1 MSFNP
6 PPGKGCF
13 TINAIVVDIGDHT
26 IRTGKTIRRIEPK
39 AMHVLYLLACNA
51 GDTVERAELLRD
63 IWNGR
68 VVVEEALTRII
79 SQLRQALGDSQ
90 QRRLIQTVPKKGYRL
105 RGEVNWQSTPL
116 PAEPAPSTDSKEAK
130 VADIPAQEAVEPPTD
145 SAPAKQPEPQ
155 KVLSPAPV
163 VSKKAL
169 FVAAVLTVLVA
180 VVVFTLNK
188 TATDDT
194 TQAGEQRIS
203 VAVLPLRQL
212 SNDDDTLYFADGITE
227 ELTDS
232 LTQNQN
238 LDVPS
243 RYSTLAVTSSQNN
256 SLSDVA
262 SSLGV
267 RYLVEG
273 SVRRIDEEFKIAVRL
288 IDADTDRVVWSESYT
303 NTASSLFAIQQNI
316 ARRLN
321 EALLPQTSD
330 NALAQAS
337 SPDNIEA
344 YQYYLRGNYWLMN
357 GKTSEWTYKSEAAF
371 QQAVALAPD
380 FAAAHGKLAYLYAR
394 HDFHDAFMPRE
405 EALQK
410 ASAAIS
416 TALRNNPQETNALLA
431 SVIIDTAAGNFSSAQ
446 TTLDGVL
453 GRQPNHATAL
463 YIYSELELARNRFD
477 AALSRAQQAYE
488 LDPLSP
494 WINVNLAI
502 VHFWRS
508 EYQPALEAVQNAT
521 RIDNNYTWAYVWQAK
536 IFHRQGQLS
545 AAITSM
551 LQSADI
557 DSASVVNSAYT
568 GLLYMEIGDEEQAE
582 HWFRHTASL
591 LGDTP
596 QARFWQGL
604 QRFTEPQQTTD
615 VARQLMLE
623 LPLLDNRI
631 FSLLPLLY
639 QNYLQAGDSE
649 EATRFLQSRIADT
662 APQVNVHNYRFYAA
676 LQALTPLP
684 DNSSKALRRLMTT
697 IGDNAVPLLIYPLL
711 NPAAEQALQDIEDD
725 GWLDYYWLINNTMTA
740 SNISERLQYQR
751 QQAAL
756 QRQQMLPLKTT
767 SEE

>member
-13 TINAIVVDIGDHT
+13 TINAIVVDIGAHT
-26 IRTGKTIRRIEPK
+26 IRTGKDIRRIEPK

-51 GDTVERAELLRD
+51 GDTVERGELLRD
-63 IWNGR
+63 VWNGR

-116 PAEPAPSTDSKEAK
+116 PAEPAPSADSKEAE
-130 VADIPAQEAVEPPTD
+130 VAHIPAQEAMEPPTD

-155 KVLSPAPV
+155 KVLYPAPV

-169 FVAAVLTVLVA
+169 FVAAVLFVLVA
-180 VVVFTLNK
+180 VVVFTLNQ
-188 TATDDT
+188 TVTDVT
-194 TQAGEQRIS
+194 TQADEQRIS

-243 RYSTLAVTSSQNN
+243 RYSTLAVTSSENN

-273 SVRRIDEEFKIAVRL
+273 SVRRIDKEFKIAVRL

-330 NALAQAS
+330 TEVAQAS

-357 GKTSEWTYKSEAAF
+357 GKTSEWIYKSEAAF

-410 ASAAIS
+410 ADAAIS
-416 TALRNNPQETNALLA
+416 TAVRNNPQETNALLA

-446 TTLDGVL
+446 TTLDGIL

-508 EYQPALEAVQNAT
+508 EYMPALEAVQNAIS
-521 RIDNNYTWAYVWQAK
+521 IDSNYTWAYVWQAK

-545 AAITSM
+545 AAINSM

-557 DSASVVNSAYT
+557 DSASEVNSAYT
-568 GLLYMEIGDEEQAE
+568 GLLYLEIGDEEQAE
-582 HWFRHTASL
+582 RWFRHTASL

-639 QNYLQAGDSE
+639 QNYLQADDN
-649 EATRFLQSRIADT
+649 EAAIRFLQSRIVDT
-662 APQVNVHNYRFYAA
+662 APEVNVHNFRFYAA

-684 DNSSKALRRLMTT
+684 VETSEALQQLRAK
-697 IGDNAVPLLIYPLL
+697 IGDNAAPLLIYPLMSGQ
-711 NPAAEQALQDIEDD
+711 QASSYANGIQG
-725 GWLDYYWLINNTMTA
+725 GWLDFYWLVEADNTA
-740 SNISERLQYQR
+740 EDIRQKLLRQR
-751 QQAAL
+751 QQAAS
-756 QRQQMLPLKTT
+756 QRELLTP
-767 SEE
+767 

>member
-13 TINAIVVDIGDHT
+13 TINAIVVDIGAHT
-26 IRTGKTIRRIEPK
+26 IRTGKDIRRIEPK

-51 GDTVERAELLRD
+51 GDTVERGELLRD
-63 IWNGR
+63 VWNGR

-116 PAEPAPSTDSKEAK
+116 SAEPAPSADSKEAE
-130 VADIPAQEAVEPPTD
+130 VAHIPAQEAVEPPTD

-155 KVLSPAPV
+155 KALSPAPV

-169 FVAAVLTVLVA
+169 FVAAVLFVLVA
-180 VVVFTLNK
+180 VVVFTLNQ
-188 TATDDT
+188 TVTDDT
-194 TQAGEQRIS
+194 PQADEQRIS

-243 RYSTLAVTSSQNN
+243 RYSTLAVTSSENN

-273 SVRRIDEEFKIAVRL
+273 SVRRIDKEFKIAVRL

-330 NALAQAS
+330 TEVAQAS

-357 GKTSEWTYKSEAAF
+357 GKTSEWIYKSEAAF

-410 ASAAIS
+410 ADAAIS

-431 SVIIDTAAGNFSSAQ
+431 SVIIDTAAGNFGSAQ
-446 TTLDGVL
+446 TTLDGIL

-477 AALSRAQQAYE
+477 AALSRTQQAYE

-508 EYQPALEAVQNAT
+508 EYQPALEAVQNAIS
-521 RIDNNYTWAYVWQAK
+521 IDSNYTWAYVWQAK

-582 HWFRHTASL
+582 YWFRHTASL

-639 QNYLQAGDSE
+639 QNYLQADDN
-649 EATRFLQSRIADT
+649 EAAIRFLQSRIVDT
-662 APQVNVHNYRFYAA
+662 APEVNVHNFRFYAA

-684 DNSSKALRRLMTT
+684 VETSEALQQFRAK
-697 IGDNAVPLLIYPLL
+697 IGDNAAPLLIYPLMSGQ
-711 NPAAEQALQDIEDD
+711 QASSYANGIQG
-725 GWLDYYWLINNTMTA
+725 GWLDFYWLVEADNTA
-740 SNISERLQYQR
+740 EDIRQKLLRQR
-751 QQAAL
+751 QQAAS
-756 QRQQMLPLKTT
+756 QRELLTP
-767 SEE
+767 

>member
-6 PPGKGCF
+6 PPGKGSF

-26 IRTGKTIRRIEPK
+26 IRTGKDIRRIEPK
-39 AMHVLYLLACNA
+39 AMHVLYLLACHA
-51 GDTVERAELLRD
+51 GDTVERGELLRD
-63 IWNGR
+63 VWNGR

-105 RGEVNWQSTPL
+105 RGEVNWQSTPT
-116 PAEPAPSTDSKEAK
+116 PAEPTPSADNNEVVTSEPAAPEAM
-130 VADIPAQEAVEPPTD
+130 VASTD
-145 SAPAKQPEPQ
+145 SAPTKQPEPQ
-155 KVLSPAPV
+155 TALSAFPV
-163 VSKKAL
+163 VSQKAL
-169 FVAAVLTVLVA
+169 FVAAVLFVLVA

-188 TATDDT
+188 TITDDT
-194 TQAGEQRIS
+194 TEADQQRIS

-243 RYSTLAVTSSQNN
+243 RYSTLAVTSSEDN

-303 NTASSLFAIQQNI
+303 NNASSLFAIQQNI

-321 EALLPQTSD
+321 EALLPQANDT
-330 NALAQAS
+330 LVTQTS
-337 SPDNIEA
+337 SPENFEA

-357 GKTSEWTYKSEAAF
+357 GKTSEWIYKSEAAF
-371 QQAVALAPD
+371 QQAVELAPD

-410 ASAAIS
+410 ADAAIS
-416 TALRNNPQETNALLA
+416 RALRNDPQETNALLA
-431 SVIIDTAAGNFSSAQ
+431 SVIIATAAGNFSSAEN
-446 TTLDGVL
+446 TLDGIL

-508 EYQPALEAVQNAT
+508 EYTPALEAVQNAIS
-521 RIDNNYTWAYVWQAK
+521 IDSNYTWAYVWQAK
-536 IFHRQGQLS
+536 ILHRQGLLS

-557 DSASVVNSAYT
+557 DSASEVNSAYT
-568 GLLYMEIGDEEQAE
+568 GLLYLEIGDEEQAE
-582 HWFRHTASL
+582 QWLRHTASL

-604 QRFTEPQQTTD
+604 QRFTQPQQATD
-615 VARQLMLE
+615 VARQLMLD

-639 QNYLQAGDSE
+639 QNYLQANDR
-649 EATRFLQSRIADT
+649 EAAISFLRSRIADT
-662 APQVNVHNYRFYAA
+662 APKVNVYNYRFYAA
-676 LQALTPLP
+676 LQALIPLP
-684 DNSSKALRRLMTT
+684 DETSETLQRLVTT
-697 IGDNAVPLLIYPLL
+697 IGDNAAPLLIYPLL
-711 NPAAEQALQDIEDD
+711 AGHQTTSASATMSG
-725 GWLDYYWLINNTMTA
+725 GWLDYYWLIETDNTAEDM
-740 SNISERLQYQR
+740 RQKLLDQR
-751 QQAAL
+751 QQASSQRAL
-756 QRQQMLPLKTT
+756 LLP
-767 SEE
+767 

>member
-26 IRTGKTIRRIEPK
+26 IRTGKDIRRIEPK

-51 GDTVERAELLRD
+51 GDTVERGELLRD
-63 IWNGR
+63 VWNGR

-105 RGEVNWQSTPL
+105 RGEVNWQSTL
-116 PAEPAPSTDSKEAK
+116 TTAEPTPSADNSEALTSENA
-130 VADIPAQEAVEPPTD
+130 VSEAVESSTD

-155 KVLSPAPV
+155 KALSPAPV
-163 VSKKAL
+163 VSKKAW
-169 FVAAVLTVLVA
+169 FVAAVLFVLVA

-188 TATDDT
+188 TITDDT
-194 TQAGEQRIS
+194 IKPDEQRIS

-243 RYSTLAVTSSQNN
+243 RYSTLAVTSSEDN

-303 NTASSLFAIQQNI
+303 NTASSLFAIQQTI

-330 NALAQAS
+330 TEVAQTS

-357 GKTSEWTYKSEAAF
+357 GKTSEWIYKSEAAF
-371 QQAVALAPD
+371 QQAVELAPD

-410 ASAAIS
+410 ADAAIS
-416 TALRNNPQETNALLA
+416 KALRNNPQETNALLA
-431 SVIIDTAAGNFSSAQ
+431 SVIIDTAAGNFSSAE
-446 TTLDGVL
+446 TTLDGIL

-477 AALSRAQQAYE
+477 AALSRAQQAYV

-502 VHFWRS
+502 VRFWRS
-508 EYQPALEAVQNAT
+508 EYKPALEAVQNAIS
-521 RIDNNYTWAYVWQAK
+521 IDSNYTWAYVWQAK
-536 IFHRQGQLS
+536 ILHRQGQLN

-557 DSASVVNSAYT
+557 DSASEVNSAYT
-568 GLLYMEIGDEEQAE
+568 GLLYLEIGDEERAE
-582 HWFRHTASL
+582 QWFRHTASL

-604 QRFTEPQQTTD
+604 QRFTQPQQATD
-615 VARQLMLE
+615 VARQLMLD

-639 QNYLQAGDSE
+639 QNYLQAGDR
-649 EATRFLQSRIADT
+649 EAAIVFLQSRIADT
-662 APQVNVHNYRFYAA
+662 APKVNVHNYRFYAA

-684 DNSSKALRRLMTT
+684 DETSETLQRLMTT
-697 IGDNAVPLLIYPLL
+697 IGDNIAPLLIYSLL
-711 NPAAEQALQDIEDD
+711 TGHHTPSASAMMSG
-725 GWLDYYWLINNTMTA
+725 GWLDYYWLIEADNTAKGMRQKLL
-740 SNISERLQYQR
+740 EQR
-751 QQAAL
+751 QQASSQRAL
-756 QRQQMLPLKTT
+756 LLP
-767 SEE
+767 

>member
-1 MSFNP
+1 LSFNP

-13 TINAIVVDIGDHT
+13 TINAIVVDIGAHT
-26 IRTGKTIRRIEPK
+26 IRTGKDIRRIEPK

-51 GDTVERAELLRD
+51 GDTVERGELLRD
-63 IWNGR
+63 VWNGR

-116 PAEPAPSTDSKEAK
+116 PAEPAPSADSKEAE
-130 VADIPAQEAVEPPTD
+130 VAHIPAQEAMEPPTD

-155 KVLSPAPV
+155 KVLYPAPV

-169 FVAAVLTVLVA
+169 FVAAVLFVLVA
-180 VVVFTLNK
+180 VVVFTLNQ
-188 TATDDT
+188 TVTDVT
-194 TQAGEQRIS
+194 TQADEQRIS

-243 RYSTLAVTSSQNN
+243 RYSTLAVTSSENN

-273 SVRRIDEEFKIAVRL
+273 SVRRIDKEFKIAVRL

-330 NALAQAS
+330 TEVAQAS

-357 GKTSEWTYKSEAAF
+357 GKTSEWIYKSEAAF

-410 ASAAIS
+410 ADAAIS
-416 TALRNNPQETNALLA
+416 TAVRNNPQETNALLA

-446 TTLDGVL
+446 TTLDGIL

-508 EYQPALEAVQNAT
+508 EYMPALEAVQNAIS
-521 RIDNNYTWAYVWQAK
+521 IDSNYTWAYVWQAK

-557 DSASVVNSAYT
+557 DSASEVNSAYT
-568 GLLYMEIGDEEQAE
+568 GLLYLEIGDEEQAE
-582 HWFRHTASL
+582 RWFRHTASL

-639 QNYLQAGDSE
+639 QNYLQADDN
-649 EATRFLQSRIADT
+649 EAAIRFLQSRIVDT
-662 APQVNVHNYRFYAA
+662 APEVNVHNFRFYAA

-684 DNSSKALRRLMTT
+684 VETSEALQQLRAK
-697 IGDNAVPLLIYPLL
+697 IGDNAAPLLIYPLMSGQ
-711 NPAAEQALQDIEDD
+711 QASSYANGIQG
-725 GWLDYYWLINNTMTA
+725 GWLDFYWLVEADNTA
-740 SNISERLQYQR
+740 EDIRQKLLRQR
-751 QQAAL
+751 QQAAS
-756 QRQQMLPLKTT
+756 QRELLTP
-767 SEE
+767 

>member
-116 PAEPAPSTDSKEAK
+116 PAEPAPSTDSKEAE

-194 TQAGEQRIS
+194 PQADEQRIS

-243 RYSTLAVTSSQNN
+243 RYSTLAVTSSENN

-431 SVIIDTAAGNFSSAQ
+431 SVIIDTA
-446 TTLDGVL
+446 
-453 GRQPNHATAL
+453 
-463 YIYSELELARNRFD
+463 
-477 AALSRAQQAYE
+477 
-488 LDPLSP
+488 
-494 WINVNLAI
+494 
-502 VHFWRS
+502 
-508 EYQPALEAVQNAT
+508 
-521 RIDNNYTWAYVWQAK
+521 
-536 IFHRQGQLS
+536 
-545 AAITSM
+545 
-551 LQSADI
+551 
-557 DSASVVNSAYT
+557 
-568 GLLYMEIGDEEQAE
+568 
-582 HWFRHTASL
+582 SL

-711 NPAAEQALQDIEDD
+711 NPAAEQALPDIEGD

>member
-63 IWNGR
+63 VWNGR

-116 PAEPAPSTDSKEAK
+116 PAEPAPSTDSKEAE

-194 TQAGEQRIS
+194 PQADEQRIS

-431 SVIIDTAAGNFSSAQ
+431 SVIIDTA
-446 TTLDGVL
+446 
-453 GRQPNHATAL
+453 
-463 YIYSELELARNRFD
+463 
-477 AALSRAQQAYE
+477 
-488 LDPLSP
+488 
-494 WINVNLAI
+494 
-502 VHFWRS
+502 
-508 EYQPALEAVQNAT
+508 
-521 RIDNNYTWAYVWQAK
+521 
-536 IFHRQGQLS
+536 
-545 AAITSM
+545 
-551 LQSADI
+551 
-557 DSASVVNSAYT
+557 
-568 GLLYMEIGDEEQAE
+568 
-582 HWFRHTASL
+582 SL

-711 NPAAEQALQDIEDD
+711 NPAAEQALPDIEGD

>member
-116 PAEPAPSTDSKEAK
+116 PAEPAPSTDSKEAE
-130 VADIPAQEAVEPPTD
+130 VTDIPAQEAVEPPTD

-194 TQAGEQRIS
+194 PQADEQRIS

-431 SVIIDTAAGNFSSAQ
+431 SVIIDTA
-446 TTLDGVL
+446 
-453 GRQPNHATAL
+453 
-463 YIYSELELARNRFD
+463 
-477 AALSRAQQAYE
+477 
-488 LDPLSP
+488 
-494 WINVNLAI
+494 
-502 VHFWRS
+502 
-508 EYQPALEAVQNAT
+508 
-521 RIDNNYTWAYVWQAK
+521 
-536 IFHRQGQLS
+536 
-545 AAITSM
+545 
-551 LQSADI
+551 
-557 DSASVVNSAYT
+557 
-568 GLLYMEIGDEEQAE
+568 
-582 HWFRHTASL
+582 SL

-711 NPAAEQALQDIEDD
+711 NPAAEQALPDIEGD

>member
-1 MSFNP
+1 M
-6 PPGKGCF
+6 
-13 TINAIVVDIGDHT
+13 
-26 IRTGKTIRRIEPK
+26 
-39 AMHVLYLLACNA
+39 
-51 GDTVERAELLRD
+51 
-63 IWNGR
+63 
-68 VVVEEALTRII
+68 
-79 SQLRQALGDSQ
+79 
-90 QRRLIQTVPKKGYRL
+90 
-105 RGEVNWQSTPL
+105 
-116 PAEPAPSTDSKEAK
+116 
-130 VADIPAQEAVEPPTD
+130 
-145 SAPAKQPEPQ
+145 
-155 KVLSPAPV
+155 
-163 VSKKAL
+163 
-169 FVAAVLTVLVA
+169 
-180 VVVFTLNK
+180 
-188 TATDDT
+188 
-194 TQAGEQRIS
+194 
-203 VAVLPLRQL
+203 LPLRQL
-212 SNDDDTLYFADGITE
+212 SNDDDTLYFVDGITE

-431 SVIIDTAAGNFSSAQ
+431 SVIIDTA
-446 TTLDGVL
+446 
-453 GRQPNHATAL
+453 
-463 YIYSELELARNRFD
+463 
-477 AALSRAQQAYE
+477 
-488 LDPLSP
+488 
-494 WINVNLAI
+494 
-502 VHFWRS
+502 
-508 EYQPALEAVQNAT
+508 
-521 RIDNNYTWAYVWQAK
+521 
-536 IFHRQGQLS
+536 
-545 AAITSM
+545 
-551 LQSADI
+551 
-557 DSASVVNSAYT
+557 
-568 GLLYMEIGDEEQAE
+568 
-582 HWFRHTASL
+582 SL

-711 NPAAEQALQDIEDD
+711 NPAAEQALPDIEGD

>member
-13 TINAIVVDIGDHT
+13 TINAIVVDIGAHT
-26 IRTGKTIRRIEPK
+26 IRTGKDIRRIEPK

-51 GDTVERAELLRD
+51 GDTVERGELLRD
-63 IWNGR
+63 VWNGR

-116 PAEPAPSTDSKEAK
+116 PAEPAPSADSKEAE

-194 TQAGEQRIS
+194 PQADEQRIS

-431 SVIIDTAAGNFSSAQ
+431 SVIIDTA
-446 TTLDGVL
+446 
-453 GRQPNHATAL
+453 
-463 YIYSELELARNRFD
+463 
-477 AALSRAQQAYE
+477 
-488 LDPLSP
+488 
-494 WINVNLAI
+494 
-502 VHFWRS
+502 
-508 EYQPALEAVQNAT
+508 
-521 RIDNNYTWAYVWQAK
+521 
-536 IFHRQGQLS
+536 
-545 AAITSM
+545 
-551 LQSADI
+551 
-557 DSASVVNSAYT
+557 
-568 GLLYMEIGDEEQAE
+568 
-582 HWFRHTASL
+582 SL

-711 NPAAEQALQDIEDD
+711 NPAAEQALPDIEGD

>member
-1 MSFNP
+1 LSFNP

-26 IRTGKTIRRIEPK
+26 IRTGKDIRRIEPK

-51 GDTVERAELLRD
+51 GDTVERGELLRD
-63 IWNGR
+63 VWNGR

-116 PAEPAPSTDSKEAK
+116 PAEPAPSTDSKEAE

-194 TQAGEQRIS
+194 PQADEQRIS

-431 SVIIDTAAGNFSSAQ
+431 SVIIDTA
-446 TTLDGVL
+446 
-453 GRQPNHATAL
+453 
-463 YIYSELELARNRFD
+463 
-477 AALSRAQQAYE
+477 
-488 LDPLSP
+488 
-494 WINVNLAI
+494 
-502 VHFWRS
+502 
-508 EYQPALEAVQNAT
+508 
-521 RIDNNYTWAYVWQAK
+521 
-536 IFHRQGQLS
+536 
-545 AAITSM
+545 
-551 LQSADI
+551 
-557 DSASVVNSAYT
+557 
-568 GLLYMEIGDEEQAE
+568 
-582 HWFRHTASL
+582 SL

-604 QRFTEPQQTTD
+604 QRFTQPQQTTD
-615 VARQLMLE
+615 VARQLMLG

-639 QNYLQAGDSE
+639 QNYLHGDDSE
-649 EATRFLQSRIADT
+649 AAIRFLQSRIADT
-662 APQVNVHNYRFYAA
+662 APEVNVHNYRFYAA
-676 LQALTPLP
+676 LQALTPLS
-684 DNSSKALRRLMTT
+684 DDSSKALRRLMTT

-725 GWLDYYWLINNTMTA
+725 GWLDYYWLINDTITA

>member
-13 TINAIVVDIGDHT
+13 TINAIVVDIGAHT
-26 IRTGKTIRRIEPK
+26 IRTGKDIRRIEPK

-51 GDTVERAELLRD
+51 GDTVERGELLRD
-63 IWNGR
+63 VWNGR

-116 PAEPAPSTDSKEAK
+116 PAEPAPSADSKEAE
-130 VADIPAQEAVEPPTD
+130 VAHIPAQEAMEPPTD

-155 KVLSPAPV
+155 KVLYPAPV

-169 FVAAVLTVLVA
+169 FVAAVLFVLVA
-180 VVVFTLNK
+180 VVVFTLNQ
-188 TATDDT
+188 TVTDVT
-194 TQAGEQRIS
+194 TQADEQRIS

-243 RYSTLAVTSSQNN
+243 RYSTLAVTSSENN

-273 SVRRIDEEFKIAVRL
+273 SVRRIDKEFKIAVRL

-330 NALAQAS
+330 TEVAQAS

-357 GKTSEWTYKSEAAF
+357 GKTSEWIYKSEAAF

-405 EALQK
+405 EALHK
-410 ASAAIS
+410 AM
-416 TALRNNPQETNALLA
+416 LL
-431 SVIIDTAAGNFSSAQ
+431 S
-446 TTLDGVL
+446 
-453 GRQPNHATAL
+453 
-463 YIYSELELARNRFD
+463 
-477 AALSRAQQAYE
+477 
-488 LDPLSP
+488 
-494 WINVNLAI
+494 
-502 VHFWRS
+502 
-508 EYQPALEAVQNAT
+508 
-521 RIDNNYTWAYVWQAK
+521 
-536 IFHRQGQLS
+536 
-545 AAITSM
+545 
-551 LQSADI
+551 
-557 DSASVVNSAYT
+557 
-568 GLLYMEIGDEEQAE
+568 
-582 HWFRHTASL
+582 
-591 LGDTP
+591 
-596 QARFWQGL
+596 
-604 QRFTEPQQTTD
+604 
-615 VARQLMLE
+615 
-623 LPLLDNRI
+623 
-631 FSLLPLLY
+631 
-639 QNYLQAGDSE
+639 
-649 EATRFLQSRIADT
+649 
-662 APQVNVHNYRFYAA
+662 
-676 LQALTPLP
+676 
-684 DNSSKALRRLMTT
+684 
-697 IGDNAVPLLIYPLL
+697 
-711 NPAAEQALQDIEDD
+711 
-725 GWLDYYWLINNTMTA
+725 
-740 SNISERLQYQR
+740 QR
-751 QQAAL
+751 QYATIRRKPTRYWPA
-756 QRQQMLPLKTT
+756 
-767 SEE
+767 

>member
-1 MSFNP
+1 MAFNP

-13 TINAIVVDIGDHT
+13 TINAMVVDIGDHT
-26 IRTGKTIRRIEPK
+26 IRTGKDIRRIEPK

-51 GDTVERAELLRD
+51 GDTVERTELLRD
-63 IWNGR
+63 VWNGR

-105 RGEVNWQSTPL
+105 RGEVNWQSKPS
-116 PAEPAPSTDSKEAK
+116 PAEPAPSADSKEAE
-130 VADIPAQEAVEPPTD
+130 VTDIPAQETVKPPTD
-145 SAPAKQPEPQ
+145 SAPTKTSEPQ
-155 KVLSPAPV
+155 KALSPVPVLSN
-163 VSKKAL
+163 KAL
-169 FVAAVLTVLVA
+169 FVAAAIFVLVA
-180 VVVFTLNK
+180 VVVFTLNQ
-188 TATDDT
+188 TVTDDT

-227 ELTDS
+227 ELTNS

-243 RYSTLAVTSSQNN
+243 RYSTLAVTSSDNN

-288 IDADTDRVVWSESYT
+288 IDADSDRVVWSESYT

-321 EALLPQTSD
+321 EALLPQTI
-330 NALAQAS
+330 NTAIAQTS

-357 GKTSEWTYKSEAAF
+357 GKTSEWIYKSEAAF

-410 ASAAIS
+410 AGAAIS

-431 SVIIDTAAGNFSSAQ
+431 SVIINTAAGDFSSAEA
-446 TTLDGVL
+446 TLNGIL

-508 EYQPALEAVQNAT
+508 EYQPALKAVQNAIS
-521 RIDNNYTWAYVWQAK
+521 IDSNYTWAYVWQAK
-536 IFHRQGQLS
+536 ILHRQGQLS
-545 AAITSM
+545 AAISSM

-557 DSASVVNSAYT
+557 DSASEVNSAYT
-568 GLLYMEIGDEEQAE
+568 GLLYLEIGDQEQAE
-582 HWFRHTASL
+582 QWFRHTASL

-604 QRFTEPQQTTD
+604 RRFTEPQQTTD

-639 QNYLQAGDSE
+639 QNYLQADDSE
-649 EATRFLQSRIADT
+649 EAIRFLQSRIADT
-662 APQVNVHNYRFYAA
+662 APEVNVHNYRFYAA

-684 DNSSKALRRLMTT
+684 DETSEALQRLRKK
-697 IGDNAVPLLIYPLL
+697 IGDNAAPLLIYPLMTGQQTFSD
-711 NPAAEQALQDIEDD
+711 ADTIQG
-725 GWLDYYWLINNTMTA
+725 GWLDYYWLVEADKTA
-740 SNISERLQYQR
+740 EHIRQKLLEQR
-751 QQAAL
+751 QQAAS
-756 QRQQMLPLKTT
+756 QRELLAPKSL
-767 SEE
+767 

>member
-116 PAEPAPSTDSKEAK
+116 PAEPAPSTDSKEAE

-194 TQAGEQRIS
+194 PQADEQRIS

-431 SVIIDTAAGNFSSAQ
+431 SVIIDTA
-446 TTLDGVL
+446 
-453 GRQPNHATAL
+453 
-463 YIYSELELARNRFD
+463 
-477 AALSRAQQAYE
+477 
-488 LDPLSP
+488 
-494 WINVNLAI
+494 
-502 VHFWRS
+502 
-508 EYQPALEAVQNAT
+508 
-521 RIDNNYTWAYVWQAK
+521 
-536 IFHRQGQLS
+536 
-545 AAITSM
+545 
-551 LQSADI
+551 
-557 DSASVVNSAYT
+557 
-568 GLLYMEIGDEEQAE
+568 
-582 HWFRHTASL
+582 SL

-596 QARFWQGL
+596 QARFRQGL

-649 EATRFLQSRIADT
+649 EAIRFLQSRIADT

-711 NPAAEQALQDIEDD
+711 NPAAEQALPDIEGD

>member
-13 TINAIVVDIGDHT
+13 TINAIVVDIGAHT
-26 IRTGKTIRRIEPK
+26 IRTGKDIRRIEPK

-51 GDTVERAELLRD
+51 GDTVERGELLRD
-63 IWNGR
+63 VWNGR

-116 PAEPAPSTDSKEAK
+116 SAEPAPSADSKEAE
-130 VADIPAQEAVEPPTD
+130 VAHIPAQEAVEPPTD

-155 KVLSPAPV
+155 KALSPAPV

-169 FVAAVLTVLVA
+169 FVAAVLFVLVA
-180 VVVFTLNK
+180 VVVFTLNQ
-188 TATDDT
+188 TVTDDT
-194 TQAGEQRIS
+194 PQADEQRIS

-243 RYSTLAVTSSQNN
+243 RYSTLAVTSSENN

-273 SVRRIDEEFKIAVRL
+273 SVRRIDKEFKIAVRL

-330 NALAQAS
+330 TEVAQAS

-357 GKTSEWTYKSEAAF
+357 GKTSEWIYKSEAAF

-410 ASAAIS
+410 ADAAIS

-431 SVIIDTAAGNFSSAQ
+431 SVIIDTAAGNFGSAQ
-446 TTLDGVL
+446 TTLDGIL

-477 AALSRAQQAYE
+477 AALSRTQQAYE

-508 EYQPALEAVQNAT
+508 EYMPALEAVQNAIS
-521 RIDNNYTWAYVWQAK
+521 IDSNYTWAYVWQAK

-545 AAITSM
+545 AAINSM

-557 DSASVVNSAYT
+557 DSASEVNSAYT
-568 GLLYMEIGDEEQAE
+568 GLLYLEIGDEEQAE
-582 HWFRHTASL
+582 RWFRHTASL

-604 QRFTEPQQTTD
+604 QCFTEPQQTTD

-639 QNYLQAGDSE
+639 QNYLQADDN
-649 EATRFLQSRIADT
+649 EAAIRFLQSRIVDT
-662 APQVNVHNYRFYAA
+662 APEVNVHNFRFYAA

-684 DNSSKALRRLMTT
+684 VETSEALQQFRAK
-697 IGDNAVPLLIYPLL
+697 IGDNAAPLLIYPLMSGQ
-711 NPAAEQALQDIEDD
+711 QASSYANGIQG
-725 GWLDYYWLINNTMTA
+725 GWLDFYCLVEADNTA
-740 SNISERLQYQR
+740 EDIRQKLLRQR
-751 QQAAL
+751 QQAAS
-756 QRQQMLPLKTT
+756 QRELLTP
-767 SEE
+767 

>member
-26 IRTGKTIRRIEPK
+26 IRQGKEIRRIEPK
-39 AMHVLYLLACNA
+39 AMHVLYILACHPN
-51 GDTVERAELLRD
+51 DTVERGELLRD
-63 IWNGR
+63 VWNGR

-79 SQLRQALGDSQ
+79 SQLRQALGDSK

-105 RGEVNWQSTPL
+105 RGEVNWPEGPAASTPTPNEAETQADDTSPQPL
-116 PAEPAPSTDSKEAK
+116 PEAPVDTAQTLAPTEQTPADKGF
-130 VADIPAQEAVEPPTD
+130 
-145 SAPAKQPEPQ
+145 
-155 KVLSPAPV
+155 SPAPRI
-163 VSKKAL
+163 SKKAL
-169 FVAAVLTVLVA
+169 LAAALLFLVIA
-180 VVVFTLNK
+180 VVVVTLNK
-188 TATDDT
+188 TVTDDAALAD
-194 TQAGEQRIS
+194 QQRIS

-232 LTQNQN
+232 LTQNPN

-243 RYSTLAVTSSQNN
+243 RYSTLAVASADNN

-262 SSLGV
+262 GSLGV

-273 SVRRIDEEFKIAVRL
+273 SVRRIDDEFKIAVRL
-288 IDADTDRVVWSESYT
+288 IDAGTDRVVWSESYT

-321 EALLPQTSD
+321 EALLPQANESVV
-330 NALAQAS
+330 AQTS

-357 GKTSEWTYKSEAAF
+357 GKTSEWIYKSEAAL
-371 QQAVALAPD
+371 QQAVELAPD

-410 ASAAIS
+410 AEAAIT
-416 TALRNNPQETNALLA
+416 TALRNNPNETNALLA
-431 SVIIDTAAGNFSSAQ
+431 SVIIATSAGHFSEAEAILEGILS
-446 TTLDGVL
+446 
-453 GRQPNHATAL
+453 RQPQHATAL

-477 AALSRAQQAYE
+477 KALSRAQQAYD

-508 EYQPALEAVQNAT
+508 NYQAALEAAQNAIS
-521 RIDNNYTWAYVWQAK
+521 IDSNYTWAYVWQAK
-536 IFHRQGQLS
+536 ILHRQGQLG
-545 AAITSM
+545 AAIGSM
-551 LQSADI
+551 LQSAEI
-557 DSASVVNSAYT
+557 DAASAVNSAYT
-568 GLLYMEIGDEEQAE
+568 GLLYLELGDEPQAE
-582 HWFRHTASL
+582 QWFRHTASL

-596 QARFWQGL
+596 QARFWQDFI
-604 QRFTEPQQTTD
+604 RFTEPGQGSD

-623 LPLLDNRI
+623 QPLLDNRI

-639 QNYLQAGDSE
+639 QNYIQAGDND
-649 EATRFLQSRIADT
+649 AAIRFLQSQLANT
-662 APQVNVHNYRFYAA
+662 APEVNVYNYRYFAA
-676 LQALTPLP
+676 LQALTVLP
-684 DNSSKALRRLMTT
+684 GDTQQGLHKLAAM
-697 IGDNAVPLLIYPLL
+697 IGDNATPLQIYPLMNKQSVAPYL
-711 NPAAEQALQDIEDD
+711 TDKQG
-725 GWLDYYWLINNTMTA
+725 GWLDYYWLLPAGQTD
-740 SNISERLQYQR
+740 SEMRHKLEQQR
-751 QQAAL
+751 EEAAL
-756 QRQQMLPLKTT
+756 QRAGLTP
-767 SEE
+767 

>member
-116 PAEPAPSTDSKEAK
+116 PAEPAPSTDSKEAE

-194 TQAGEQRIS
+194 PQADEQRIS

-431 SVIIDTAAGNFSSAQ
+431 SVIIDTA
-446 TTLDGVL
+446 
-453 GRQPNHATAL
+453 
-463 YIYSELELARNRFD
+463 
-477 AALSRAQQAYE
+477 
-488 LDPLSP
+488 
-494 WINVNLAI
+494 
-502 VHFWRS
+502 
-508 EYQPALEAVQNAT
+508 
-521 RIDNNYTWAYVWQAK
+521 
-536 IFHRQGQLS
+536 
-545 AAITSM
+545 
-551 LQSADI
+551 
-557 DSASVVNSAYT
+557 
-568 GLLYMEIGDEEQAE
+568 
-582 HWFRHTASL
+582 SL

-639 QNYLQAGDSE
+639 QNSLQAGDSE

-711 NPAAEQALQDIEDD
+711 NPAAEQALPDIEGD

>member
-6 PPGKGCF
+6 PPGTGCF
-13 TINAIVVDIGDHT
+13 TINAIVVDIGAHT
-26 IRTGKTIRRIEPK
+26 IRTGKDIRRIEPK

-51 GDTVERAELLRD
+51 GDTVERGELLRD
-63 IWNGR
+63 VWNGR

-116 PAEPAPSTDSKEAK
+116 PAEPAPSADSKEAE
-130 VADIPAQEAVEPPTD
+130 VAHIPAQEAMEPPTD

-155 KVLSPAPV
+155 KVLYPAPV

-169 FVAAVLTVLVA
+169 FVAAVLFVLVA
-180 VVVFTLNK
+180 VVVFTLNQ
-188 TATDDT
+188 TVTDVT
-194 TQAGEQRIS
+194 TQADVQRIS

-243 RYSTLAVTSSQNN
+243 RYSTLAVTSSENN

-273 SVRRIDEEFKIAVRL
+273 SVRRIDKEFKIAVRL

-330 NALAQAS
+330 TEVAQAS

-357 GKTSEWTYKSEAAF
+357 GKTSEWIYKSEAAF

-410 ASAAIS
+410 ADAAIS
-416 TALRNNPQETNALLA
+416 TAVRNNPQETNALLA

-446 TTLDGVL
+446 TTLDGIL

-508 EYQPALEAVQNAT
+508 EYMPALEAVQNAIS
-521 RIDNNYTWAYVWQAK
+521 IDSNYTWAYVWQAK

-545 AAITSM
+545 AAINSM

-557 DSASVVNSAYT
+557 DSASEVNSAYT
-568 GLLYMEIGDEEQAE
+568 GLLYLEIGDEEQAE
-582 HWFRHTASL
+582 RWFRHTASL

-639 QNYLQAGDSE
+639 QNYLQADDN
-649 EATRFLQSRIADT
+649 EAAIRFLQSRMADT
-662 APQVNVHNYRFYAA
+662 APEVNVHNFRFYAA

-684 DNSSKALRRLMTT
+684 VETSEALQQLRAK
-697 IGDNAVPLLIYPLL
+697 IGDNAAPLLIYPLMSGQ
-711 NPAAEQALQDIEDD
+711 QASSYANGIQG
-725 GWLDYYWLINNTMTA
+725 GWLDFYWLVEADNTA
-740 SNISERLQYQR
+740 EDIRQKLLRQR
-751 QQAAL
+751 QQAAS
-756 QRQQMLPLKTT
+756 QRELLTP
-767 SEE
+767 

>member
-1 MSFNP
+1 
-6 PPGKGCF
+6 
-13 TINAIVVDIGDHT
+13 
-26 IRTGKTIRRIEPK
+26 
-39 AMHVLYLLACNA
+39 MHVLYLLACNA

-116 PAEPAPSTDSKEAK
+116 PAEPAPSTDSKEAE

-194 TQAGEQRIS
+194 PQADEQRIS

-431 SVIIDTAAGNFSSAQ
+431 SVIIDTA
-446 TTLDGVL
+446 
-453 GRQPNHATAL
+453 
-463 YIYSELELARNRFD
+463 
-477 AALSRAQQAYE
+477 
-488 LDPLSP
+488 
-494 WINVNLAI
+494 
-502 VHFWRS
+502 
-508 EYQPALEAVQNAT
+508 
-521 RIDNNYTWAYVWQAK
+521 
-536 IFHRQGQLS
+536 
-545 AAITSM
+545 
-551 LQSADI
+551 
-557 DSASVVNSAYT
+557 
-568 GLLYMEIGDEEQAE
+568 
-582 HWFRHTASL
+582 SL

-711 NPAAEQALQDIEDD
+711 NPAAEQALPDIEGD

>member
-13 TINAIVVDIGDHT
+13 TINAIVVDIGAHT
-26 IRTGKTIRRIEPK
+26 IRTGKDIRRIEPK

-51 GDTVERAELLRD
+51 GDTVERGELLRD
-63 IWNGR
+63 VWNGR

-116 PAEPAPSTDSKEAK
+116 PAEPAPSADSKEAE
-130 VADIPAQEAVEPPTD
+130 VAHIPAQEAMEPPTD

-155 KVLSPAPV
+155 KVLYPAPV

-169 FVAAVLTVLVA
+169 FVAAVLFVLVA
-180 VVVFTLNK
+180 VVVFTLNQ
-188 TATDDT
+188 TVTDVT
-194 TQAGEQRIS
+194 TQADEQRIS

-212 SNDDDTLYFADGITE
+212 SNDDDTLYFAYGITE
-227 ELTDS
+227 ELSDS

-243 RYSTLAVTSSQNN
+243 RYSTLAVTSSENN

-273 SVRRIDEEFKIAVRL
+273 SVRRIDKEFKIAVRL

-330 NALAQAS
+330 TEVAQAS

-357 GKTSEWTYKSEAAF
+357 GKTSEWIYKSEAAF

-410 ASAAIS
+410 ADAAIS
-416 TALRNNPQETNALLA
+416 TAVRNNPQETNALLA

-446 TTLDGVL
+446 TTLDGIL

-508 EYQPALEAVQNAT
+508 EYMPALEAVQNAIS
-521 RIDNNYTWAYVWQAK
+521 IDSNYTWAYVWQAK

-545 AAITSM
+545 AAINSM

-557 DSASVVNSAYT
+557 DSASEVNSAYT
-568 GLLYMEIGDEEQAE
+568 GLLYLEIGDEEQAE
-582 HWFRHTASL
+582 QWFRHTASL

-639 QNYLQAGDSE
+639 QNYLQADDSE
-649 EATRFLQSRIADT
+649 EAIRFLQSRIADT
-662 APQVNVHNYRFYAA
+662 ATEVNVHNYRFYAA

-684 DNSSKALRRLMTT
+684 NETSEALQRLRTK
-697 IGDNAVPLLIYPLL
+697 IGDNAAPLLIYPLMTGQ
-711 NPAAEQALQDIEDD
+711 QASSYANGIQG
-725 GWLDYYWLINNTMTA
+725 GWLDFYWLVEADNTA
-740 SNISERLQYQR
+740 EDIRQKLLRQR
-751 QQAAL
+751 QQAAS
-756 QRQQMLPLKTT
+756 QRELLTP
-767 SEE
+767 

>member
-116 PAEPAPSTDSKEAK
+116 PAEPAPSTDSKEAE

-194 TQAGEQRIS
+194 PQADEQRIS

-431 SVIIDTAAGNFSSAQ
+431 SVIIDTA
-446 TTLDGVL
+446 
-453 GRQPNHATAL
+453 
-463 YIYSELELARNRFD
+463 
-477 AALSRAQQAYE
+477 
-488 LDPLSP
+488 
-494 WINVNLAI
+494 
-502 VHFWRS
+502 
-508 EYQPALEAVQNAT
+508 
-521 RIDNNYTWAYVWQAK
+521 
-536 IFHRQGQLS
+536 
-545 AAITSM
+545 
-551 LQSADI
+551 
-557 DSASVVNSAYT
+557 
-568 GLLYMEIGDEEQAE
+568 
-582 HWFRHTASL
+582 SL

-711 NPAAEQALQDIEDD
+711 NPAAEQALPDIEGD

>member
-1 MSFNP
+1 LSFNP

-116 PAEPAPSTDSKEAK
+116 PAEPAPSTDSKEAE

-194 TQAGEQRIS
+194 PQADEQRIS

-431 SVIIDTAAGNFSSAQ
+431 SVIIDTA
-446 TTLDGVL
+446 
-453 GRQPNHATAL
+453 
-463 YIYSELELARNRFD
+463 
-477 AALSRAQQAYE
+477 
-488 LDPLSP
+488 
-494 WINVNLAI
+494 
-502 VHFWRS
+502 
-508 EYQPALEAVQNAT
+508 
-521 RIDNNYTWAYVWQAK
+521 
-536 IFHRQGQLS
+536 
-545 AAITSM
+545 
-551 LQSADI
+551 
-557 DSASVVNSAYT
+557 
-568 GLLYMEIGDEEQAE
+568 
-582 HWFRHTASL
+582 SL

-711 NPAAEQALQDIEDD
+711 NPAAEQALPDIEGD